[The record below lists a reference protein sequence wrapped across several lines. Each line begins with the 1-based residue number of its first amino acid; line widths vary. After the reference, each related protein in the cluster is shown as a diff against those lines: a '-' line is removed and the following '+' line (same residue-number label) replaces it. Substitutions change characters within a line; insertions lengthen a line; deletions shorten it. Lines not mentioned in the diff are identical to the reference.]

1 MVVVGVVVVVVVH
14 CVMIDWEEG
23 WLLLCSTVATV
34 ISATSSS

>member
-23 WLLLCSTVATV
+23 GWLLCSTVATV